1 VKRYFLSIGE
11 CMVEMAPTATGDYHL
26 GFAGDTLNTA
36 WYARRTLGP
45 DWDVAYFTAVGQDAI
60 SERMTGFI
68 RDAGIRTDL
77 VRTLHDHTVGLYLIQ
92 LDNGE
97 RSFAYWR
104 SDSAARKLASDL
116 ASLKAALAPAG
127 LIFFSGITLAILS
140 PTDRLTLLS
149 TIAQAR
155 KTGATV
161 AFDPNLR
168 PRLWEDPETMRSAVM
183 AAAAVSDILLPSFED
198 EATAYGDT
206 TPEDTAHRYAGTG
219 ARLVVVKNGGGDILA
234 LNNGKIAHFT
244 PAPVASIIDTTA
256 AGDSFNAGFL
266 ASYLDSA
273 DLIPAL
279 AAGADLAAKVITQRG
294 ALIDLGDE

>member
-1 VKRYFLSIGE
+1 MKPCFLSIGE

-36 WYARRTLGP
+36 WYARRALGP
-45 DWDVAYFTAVGQDAI
+45 EWDVAYFTAVGRDAV
-60 SERMTGFI
+60 SERMTDFI

-77 VRTLHDHTVGLYLIQ
+77 IRRLRDHTVGLYLIQ
-92 LDNGE
+92 LDDGE
-97 RSFAYWR
+97 RSFVYWR

-116 ASLKAALAPAG
+116 ASLEAALKPAG

-140 PTDRLTLLS
+140 PTDRLTLLNA
-149 TIAQAR
+149 IAEAR
-155 KTGATV
+155 KNGATV

-168 PRLWEDPETMRSAVM
+168 PRLWTDPDTMRSAVT
-183 AAAAVSDILLPSFED
+183 AAAEVSDILLPSFED
-198 EATAYGDT
+198 EASAFGDA
-206 TPEDTAHRYAGTG
+206 TPEETARRYASAGAQLAIIKNG
-219 ARLVVVKNGGGDILA
+219 ARDILA
-234 LNNGKIAHFT
+234 LDNGKIVHFT
-244 PAPVASIIDTTA
+244 PAPVTSIVDTTA

-266 ASYLDSA
+266 ASYLKSA

-294 ALIDLGDE
+294 ALVDLAD

>member
-1 VKRYFLSIGE
+1 MKPCFLSIGE

-36 WYARRTLGP
+36 WYARRALGP
-45 DWDVAYFTAVGQDAI
+45 EWDVAYFTAVGRDAV
-60 SERMTGFI
+60 SERMTDFI

-77 VRTLHDHTVGLYLIQ
+77 IRGLRDHTVGLYLIQ
-92 LDNGE
+92 LDDGE
-97 RSFAYWR
+97 RSFVYWR

-116 ASLKAALAPAG
+116 ASLEAALKPAG

-140 PTDRLTLLS
+140 PTDRLTLLNA
-149 TIAQAR
+149 IAEAR
-155 KTGATV
+155 KNGATV

-168 PRLWEDPETMRSAVM
+168 PRLWTDPDTMRSAVT
-183 AAAAVSDILLPSFED
+183 AAAGVSDILLPSFKD
-198 EATAYGDT
+198 EASAFGDA
-206 TPEDTAHRYAGTG
+206 TPEETARRYASAGAQLAIIKNG
-219 ARLVVVKNGGGDILA
+219 ARDILA
-234 LNNGKIAHFT
+234 LDNGKIVHFT
-244 PAPVASIIDTTA
+244 PAPVTNIVDTTA

-266 ASYLDSA
+266 ASYLKSA

-294 ALIDLGDE
+294 ALVDLAD